1 MYVYVYH
8 SALRSSCCIL
18 VLPSAWSFNNVTCLL
33 KWFTFFGMG
42 MGIRFKILVNS
53 ILQVVQSRRDLKICS
68 PLPRKY
74 THLPYSELSVS
85 IKVSSDFVY
94 CNNQCHKDSA
104 RGRCVILNFYTR
116 MCGSLHWPQ
125 YFFFFNFEC
134 WVYLFPNVPHSAH
147 ICRVLLQW
155 NVYTCKLLQ
164 LL

>member
-1 MYVYVYH
+1 M
-8 SALRSSCCIL
+8 I
-18 VLPSAWSFNNVTCLL
+18 CLL

-125 YFFFFNFEC
+125 YFFFLILSAGFIYFQMCPTLHISAGCCCNEMFIHVNSCSFFNLRALRNTLSC
-134 WVYLFPNVPHSAH
+134 SV
-147 ICRVLLQW
+147 
-155 NVYTCKLLQ
+155 
-164 LL
+164 